1 MALRQLITAFCLLL
15 AISHAGVFTE
25 IAFAA
30 DRAEK
35 AYSAHTRAYRKA
47 VQRLALTSKQA
58 LRIARQ
64 VGPGCGQSGFDPQP
78 GMLVGTHYL
87 FAAPHKTRHPLTGL
101 YIDGNTG
108 RAERR
113 ESQQQIA
120 PGRARV
126 KASDYTA
133 IIPCVQDGTTS
144 G

>member
-1 MALRQLITAFCLLL
+1 MTLQQPITAFCLLL
-15 AISHAGVFTE
+15 AMSFAGACTE
-25 IAFAA
+25 TAFAA

-47 VQRLALTSKQA
+47 VQGLALTPEQA

-64 VGPGCGQSGFDPQP
+64 VGPGCGHSGFDPQP

-87 FAAPHKTRHPLTGL
+87 FAAPHKTRQPLAGL

-133 IIPCVQDGTTS
+133 IIPCVQDGATS